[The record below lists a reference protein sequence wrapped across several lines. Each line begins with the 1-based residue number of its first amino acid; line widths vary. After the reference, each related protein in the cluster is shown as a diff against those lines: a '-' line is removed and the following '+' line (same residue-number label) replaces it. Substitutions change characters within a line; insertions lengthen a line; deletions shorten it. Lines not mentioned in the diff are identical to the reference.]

1 MRIIWVCIQ
10 CGPGHFIRFCCIV
23 CRNTYIYTQSSVTGK
38 QLYHSVKSGFRYRTM
53 LYQLCRIESEIA
65 GLKNMY
71 SLRISFYFLFWESKI
86 RWSGAVNVLV
96 LFFFFTLE
104 AQNLKHQRLVSLRLK
119 SWICLKPFLVH
130 GLIRQRIQLYTK

>member
-23 CRNTYIYTQSSVTGK
+23 CRNTHTYTQSSVIGK
-38 QLYHSVKSGFRYRTM
+38 QLHHSVKSFRYQTM
-53 LYQLCRIESEIA
+53 LYQLWRIESEIA
-65 GLKNMY
+65 ELKNMY
-71 SLRISFYFLFWESKI
+71 SLCISFYFLFWESKI

-96 LFFFFTLE
+96 LFFFTLE
-104 AQNLKHQRLVSLRLK
+104 AQNLIHQRLVSLHLK
-119 SWICLKPFLVH
+119 SWMCLKPFLVH